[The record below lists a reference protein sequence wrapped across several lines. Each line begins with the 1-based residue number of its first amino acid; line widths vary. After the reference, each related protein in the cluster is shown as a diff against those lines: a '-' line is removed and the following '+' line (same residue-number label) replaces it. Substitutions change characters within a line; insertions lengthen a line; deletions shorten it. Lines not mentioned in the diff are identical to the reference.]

1 MKWEGNRE
9 SDNVEDRRSNGG
21 GGSGLFGGRSIGIG
35 TIVVALVGGWIFG
48 INPMTLLGMLSGGG
62 SSPAQVQQQVPA
74 QAPPANDRMA
84 AFVST
89 ILADTEDVWKDVFAK
104 GGSTYREPRLV
115 LFRGATQTACGQGQA
130 AMGPFYCPSDQKVYI
145 DLGFYETL
153 KNKLGAPGDFAQA
166 YVIAHEVGH
175 HVQNLLG
182 ISEKMDQMRGRVS
195 KVEFN
200 GLSVRL
206 ELQADCFAGVWA
218 NHAQTARKILEQG
231 DVEEAM
237 NAAAKIGDDACSE
250 AAVAAWCQKVLPTAP
265 AHSASAG
272 STPVLKAAPSRPAI
286 RLAPGLFDCE
296 VPQSQIQPP
305 TRRAGKHGGRGHCK
319 DWLGFNLR
327 CNLSAYSATPLLR
340 VDQL

>member
-9 SDNVEDRRSNGG
+9 SDNVEDRRSDGGGSGFG

-48 INPMTLLGMLSGGG
+48 INPMTLLSMLSGGG
-62 SSPAQVQQQVPA
+62 APPAQVQQQAPA
-74 QAPPANDRMA
+74 QAPPANDRLA
-84 AFVST
+84 TFVST

-104 GGSTYREPRLV
+104 GGSSYRVPHLV

-130 AMGPFYCPSDQKVYI
+130 AMGPFYCPGDQKVYI
-145 DLGFYETL
+145 DLGFYEIL

-182 ISEKMDQMRGRVS
+182 ISGKMDEMRGRVS
-195 KVEFN
+195 RIEYN

-218 NHAQTARKILEQG
+218 NHAQTARQILEQG
-231 DVEEAM
+231 DVEDAM
-237 NAAAKIGDDACSE
+237 NAAAKIGDDAL
-250 AAVAAWCQKVLPTAP
+250 QR
-265 AHSASAG
+265 AG
-272 STPVLKAAPSRPAI
+272 SGRVVPESFTHGTSAQRQHWFDAGLKSGVIKACDTFSA
-286 RLAPGLFDCE
+286 
-296 VPQSQIQPP
+296 Q
-305 TRRAGKHGGRGHCK
+305 
-319 DWLGFNLR
+319 NL
-327 CNLSAYSATPLLR
+327 
-340 VDQL
+340 